1 MIPHGSHCHA
11 VFYCSGL
18 KRRSMSEG
26 LESAMNRGLV
36 PHFSTGRQRRHN
48 ASPSRPAAFLCGLLL
63 PICLIGLGC
72 DSQTSSGSASS
83 ADATSGGQPD
93 STIERPRFDFRPKE
107 TARQAAADTAAETL
121 SFPRLVDAAAELGVH
136 HVYNNGASPRALM
149 VESTGGG
156 CGWLDFDRDG
166 LVDLYLTQGGDPC
179 PPAAVNWVPD
189 QLYRQ
194 TSDGRFVNVFAD
206 AALQDEGF
214 GHGVAAGDFNNDGF
228 DDLFIANA
236 GVSRLFLNLGDGT
249 WQDTGVSL
257 IGARRVWSSTPAWG
271 DPDRDGDLD
280 LYVCNYAIYDPCNPV
295 ECLDKDGIPSIC
307 HPRNVEPEPDLYF
320 RNEGDGRLVECAQTL
335 GLFGRGNKALGVVI
349 ADMNGDHWPDIYVAN
364 DTTANFLFINNGS
377 GTGFTESAQLLGGA
391 FSATGEPQASMGV
404 AYGDYDRNGW
414 PDLLLTHFTG
424 ESNTL
429 YQNRGAQ
436 GLHDVSH
443 LTGLREPS
451 LPKLGFGTIM
461 DDLNSDGHMDLFVT
475 NGHIDPRYAESEGY
489 EMVPQLFS
497 FDGQRWRERPAAAG
511 DFFSRE
517 LVGRA
522 VGTADFDRD
531 GDLDLCVVHHNS
543 PVALLRNESTDGRTL
558 MVRLIGRDSNRNAVN
573 VRVQVE
579 CGGEQLVQELPG
591 GTSYAASHER
601 LLHFGLGALQGALQV
616 RVFWPSGAEQVFE
629 VSAET
634 RALQILEGTGIVA
647 RN

>member
-1 MIPHGSHCHA
+1 MRCQVRTDFAELTIP
-11 VFYCSGL
+11 CSN
-18 KRRSMSEG
+18 RSIG
-26 LESAMNRGLV
+26 CR
-36 PHFSTGRQRRHN
+36 
-48 ASPSRPAAFLCGLLL
+48 GLLL
-63 PICLIGLGC
+63 LSLLFAGC
-72 DSQTSSGSASS
+72 SSQTDPADSPGKNPPPDAAASS
-83 ADATSGGQPD
+83 QE
-93 STIERPRFDFRPKE
+93 IRQKFDFRPKE
-107 TARQAAADTAAETL
+107 ASQRKQPAVAAPQIA
-121 SFPRLVDAAAELGVH
+121 FPDLVDVADSVGVR
-136 HVYNNGASPRALM
+136 HVYDNGASPRALM

-179 PPAAVNWVPD
+179 PPTAARWVPD
-189 QLYRQ
+189 SLYRQ
-194 TSDGRFVNVFAD
+194 TADGRFVDVFEA
-206 AALQDEGF
+206 AALQDQGF
-214 GHGVAAGDFNNDGF
+214 GHGVAAGDWNNDGF
-228 DDLFIANA
+228 DDLFVANA

-249 WQDTGVSL
+249 WQDAGLAL
-257 IGARRVWSSTPAWG
+257 IGARPVWSSTPAWG

-280 LYVCNYAIYDPCNPV
+280 LYVCNYAIYDPCNPIP
-295 ECLDKDGIPSIC
+295 CLDKDGIPSIC

-320 RNEGDGRLVECAQTL
+320 RNEGDGRLVECARQL

-364 DTTANFLFINNGS
+364 DTTANFLFINNGA
-377 GTGFTESAQLLGGA
+377 GTAFTESAQLLGGA

-404 AYGDYDRNGW
+404 AFGDYDRNGW

-475 NGHIDPRYAESEGY
+475 NGHIDPRYEESEGY

-497 FDGQRWRERPAAAG
+497 FDGQRWRERPTAG
-511 DFFSRE
+511 GEFFAKE

-522 VGTADFDRD
+522 VGTGDMDRD
-531 GDLDLCVVHHNS
+531 GDLDLCVVHHNA
-543 PVALLRNESTDGRTL
+543 PVALLRNDSQSGRGLLVRLTGRT
-558 MVRLIGRDSNRNAVN
+558 SNRSAVN
-573 VRVQVE
+573 ARVTVQ
-579 CGGEQLVQELPG
+579 CAGETLVQELPG
-591 GTSYAASHER
+591 GTSYAASHEH
-601 LLHFGLGALQGALQV
+601 LLHFGLGTLQGSLQLTV
-616 RVFWPSGAEQVFE
+616 SWPAGTEQSFE
-629 VSAET
+629 IPAQQQTV
-634 RALQILEGTGIVA
+634 QIVEGLGLVQG
-647 RN
+647 N

>member
-1 MIPHGSHCHA
+1 MKCQSQRSLAALAVHSATGSACRFRLLT
-11 VFYCSGL
+11 V
-18 KRRSMSEG
+18 
-26 LESAMNRGLV
+26 
-36 PHFSTGRQRRHN
+36 
-48 ASPSRPAAFLCGLLL
+48 LLL
-63 PICLIGLGC
+63 LTHLLACGC
-72 DSQTSSGSASS
+72 DSQPTQNAASPE
-83 ADATSGGQPD
+83 AAGPKF
-93 STIERPRFDFRPKE
+93 EFRPK
-107 TARQAAADTAAETL
+107 QSLPPAAATAAPDTATIA
-121 SFPRLVDAAAELGVH
+121 FPNLVDVAQSMGVH
-136 HVYNNGASPRALM
+136 HVYDNGASPRALM

-156 CGWLDFDRDG
+156 CGWFDFDHDG

-179 PPAAVNWVPD
+179 PPAVAQWVPD
-189 QLYRQ
+189 TLCRQ
-194 TSDGRFVNVFAD
+194 TVDGRFRDVFAL
-206 AALQDEGF
+206 AALQDQGF
-214 GHGVAAGDFNNDGF
+214 GHGVAAGDWNNDGF
-228 DDLFIANA
+228 DDLFVANA

-249 WQDTGVSL
+249 FEDAGASL
-257 IGARRVWSSTPAWG
+257 IGAKPAWSSTPAWG

-295 ECLDKDGIPSIC
+295 PCLDKDGIPSIC

-320 RNEGDGRLVECAQTL
+320 RNEGDGRLVECAKQL

-364 DTTANFLFINNGS
+364 DTTANFLFINNGA
-377 GTGFTESAQLLGGA
+377 GTAFTESAQLLGGA
-391 FSATGEPQASMGV
+391 VSATGEPQASMGV
-404 AYGDYDRNGW
+404 AFGDYDRNGW

-511 DFFSRE
+511 DFFTRE

-522 VGTADFDRD
+522 VGTADMDRD
-531 GDLDLCVVHHNS
+531 GDLDLCVVHHNA
-543 PVALLRNESTDGRTL
+543 PVALLQNDSASGRSL
-558 MVRLIGRDSNRNAVN
+558 LVRLTGRSSNRSAVN
-573 VRVQVE
+573 TQVTVQ
-579 CGGEQLVQELPG
+579 CAGEILVQELPG

-601 LLHFGLGALQGALQV
+601 LLHFGLGTLQGPLQV
-616 RVFWPSGAEQVFE
+616 KVVWPAGTEQ
-629 VSAET
+629 
-634 RALQILEGTGIVA
+634 RLEIPDGQQQLHIVEGMGLVTS
-647 RN
+647 N